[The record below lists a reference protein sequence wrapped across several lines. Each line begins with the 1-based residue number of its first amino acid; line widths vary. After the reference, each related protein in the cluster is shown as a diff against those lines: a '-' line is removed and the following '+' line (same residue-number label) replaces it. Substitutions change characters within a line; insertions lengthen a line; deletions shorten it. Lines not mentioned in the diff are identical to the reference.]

1 MDTESAFAE
10 ITKDI
15 TDGNTDCIGRKVLDI
30 VSEDK
35 TPFTL
40 IKSISLLK
48 VVNDFESIHIVV
60 DTLLSS
66 LPEDEETK
74 MQIAAALNG
83 LEMPTVAYG
92 ILKNM
97 SKNDSVNRLSAICL
111 FDMEEYES
119 ALDKLNSI
127 ETMETADRILL
138 TSVLSSLGEHSEAIS
153 NAEKLL
159 GENPKSYDVRSSYVG
174 ALMLAGRNKDVV
186 KYARA
191 ALKDKTADSNA
202 LAAFAMR
209 VSGNIKAAAGYASR
223 AIQMD
228 PTHIGAMETL
238 GLCLVE
244 KGEYDKAKIIAGAI
258 NEISPGNK
266 AAVNIISYCNVHSA

>member
-48 VVNDFESIHIVV
+48 VVNDFESINAVV
-60 DTLLSS
+60 DILLAS

-74 MQIAAALNG
+74 LQIVTALNG
-83 LEMPTVAYG
+83 LEMPTIAYG

-97 SKNDSVNRLSAICL
+97 PKNDSVNRLSAICL

-119 ALDKLNSI
+119 ALDKLNNI
-127 ETMETADRILL
+127 ETMEIADRILL

-159 GENPKSYDVRSSYVG
+159 SENPKSYDVCSSYVG

-191 ALKDKTADSNA
+191 ALKNKTADANA

>member
-60 DTLLSS
+60 DILLSS

-228 PTHIGAMETL
+228 PAHIGAMETL

>member
-48 VVNDFESIHIVV
+48 VVNDFESINAVV
-60 DTLLSS
+60 DILLAS

-74 MQIAAALNG
+74 LQIVTALNG
-83 LEMPTVAYG
+83 LEMPTIAYG

-97 SKNDSVNRLSAICL
+97 PKNDSVNRLSAICL

-119 ALDKLNSI
+119 ALDKLNNI
-127 ETMETADRILL
+127 ETMEIADRILL

-159 GENPKSYDVRSSYVG
+159 SKNPKSYDVCSSYVG

-191 ALKDKTADSNA
+191 ALKNKTADANA

>member
-228 PTHIGAMETL
+228 PAHIGAMETL

>member
-48 VVNDFESIHIVV
+48 VVNDFESINAVV
-60 DTLLSS
+60 DILLSS

-74 MQIAAALNG
+74 LQIVTALNG
-83 LEMPTVAYG
+83 LEMPTIAYG

-97 SKNDSVNRLSAICL
+97 PKNDSVNRLSATCL

-119 ALDKLNSI
+119 ALDKLNNI
-127 ETMETADRILL
+127 EVMETADRILL
-138 TSVLSSLGEHSEAIS
+138 TSVLSSLGEHVEAIS

-159 GENPKSYDVRSSYVG
+159 SENPKAYDVCSSYVG

-191 ALKDKTADSNA
+191 ALKDKTADANA

-223 AIQMD
+223 ALQID
-228 PTHIGAMETL
+228 HTHIGAMETL

-266 AAVNIISYCNVHSA
+266 AAVNIISYCNVHST